1 MSRYDT
7 DYVLMMV
14 NQRRKELIK
23 EGDQARL
30 LKAARLEQ
38 PCQRWTSRAANWLG
52 AKLVDWGSGL
62 QCAARASLASI
73 ISG

>member
-1 MSRYDT
+1 MSRCDT

-38 PCQRWTSRAANWLG
+38 P
-52 AKLVDWGSGL
+52 
-62 QCAARASLASI
+62 
-73 ISG
+73 